1 MPRPLPVSLLYVSN
15 RSVAYLWRPFHSTS
29 VFPIFQTDLKKL
41 LSQFVFEVPLR
52 CILTTFAGEF
62 GCEEVDLCTCVS
74 PVIVDT
80 DGSGIRLTDS
90 VNGVLFDI
98 AGDGKPIQ
106 LSWTAAGT
114 NKKAL
119 ENCRGKAKL

>member
-1 MPRPLPVSLLYVSN
+1 MQFKQLCSFLILL
-15 RSVAYLWRPFHSTS
+15 
-29 VFPIFQTDLKKL
+29 L
-41 LSQFVFEVPLR
+41 LALSG
-52 CILTTFAGEF
+52 TTFAGEF

-119 ENCRGKAKL
+119 ENCGGKAKL